1 MTKPKATTQK
11 VAKQKSIESYQHA
24 DKKRVNNPPA
34 GLVTPRT
41 DPDAG
46 GKKTYAYDGR
56 SLYPNQAFFPMTD
69 HKSGWTR
76 LAKNLKAEIDQDLIE
91 AYRGTTS
98 LPFKIGKNSRVAVKI
113 VDDRGVESLR
123 VVGVSGEV
131 A

>member
-1 MTKPKATTQK
+1 MTKPKATTRK

-41 DPDAG
+41 D
-46 GKKTYAYDGR
+46 
-56 SLYPNQAFFPMTD
+56 TD
-69 HKSGWTR
+69 YHKNSWTR
-76 LAKNLKAEIDQDLIE
+76 LAKNLKAEIGQSLIE

-113 VDDRGVESLR
+113 VDDRGVESLK
-123 VVGVSGEV
+123 VVGTTSKSI
-131 A
+131 